1 VEIRIVGDMPDRTAR
16 NAYPALS
23 ARLHDAATG
32 FAIGLSLLKGATG
45 SNSSQALHILDES
58 LGSLKRLSQGVA
70 SAARPWSPQPRIES
84 ALARQAEVLG
94 LDLELDLTGRTEWLP
109 PNQSELL
116 RLVIREALRNVRRHS
131 GSKRCRVKLDLTSC
145 PFVLQIRDW
154 GSGILSGTRP
164 SSGIALLQSLAAE
177 IGCQLSLSSQPGL
190 GTDLLLVGPACACEE
205 KTARLGVREQRSA
218 RSQDAEKTPQDA
230 NKSPV
235 DAQLRTENSRSD
247 R

>member
-1 VEIRIVGDMPDRTAR
+1 VGICIVGDMPSRTAR
-16 NAYPALS
+16 KAYPELS

-32 FAIGLSLLKGATG
+32 IAIGLSLLKGATDG
-45 SNSSQALHILDES
+45 NAGQALHILDES

-70 SAARPWSPQPRIES
+70 TAVSPSSPLLRIES

-94 LDLELDLTGRTEWLP
+94 LDLDLDLTGSTEWLP
-109 PNQSELL
+109 RNQSELL

-131 GSKRCRVKLDLTSC
+131 GSKRCRVKLDLSTC
-145 PFVLQIRDW
+145 PFVVQIRDW

-177 IGCQLSLSSQPGL
+177 IGCQLTVSSQPGL
-190 GTDLLLVGPACACEE
+190 GTDLLLVGPACACEG
-205 KTARLGVREQRSA
+205 KAARLSVRDQRPA

-230 NKSPV
+230 NKSAV
-235 DAQLRTENSRSD
+235 DAQSRTENSRSD